1 MGMGG
6 GGGNP
11 GGIGMGFPVYQPSGQ
26 GSVDQSWN
34 QFYQGMAGP
43 AQAAAPGAAQNLV
56 SNPYAMQAQLGSNL
70 ASLQGANIGQGQLYQ
85 GANLAATSEN
95 ALPLWTDIAGA
106 AGLGGS
112 GAQPYSDIVANTISN
127 PFFGQSLAGAQQGA
141 QYGGQT
147 AAGAM
152 QASQQLF
159 GQMPGTLAAGN
170 QVFQT
175 GMDPQSAL
183 YNRSQQQTTD
193 QTRAALAAAG
203 LGGSPYAA
211 GVEGQTM
218 SNFNIDWQNNQLN
231 RQMQGLQGLEG
242 ANASAL
248 GLGTGGFNLGQ
259 GASALAASSAGLP
272 SGAYLG
278 QQNAIANALNTRLN
292 ATNAAT
298 GGISNLFSG
307 AGQGMTAGAGLE
319 NTGLGTGMQTANAP
333 YQTSIGQAQNSLAL
347 PQWLMGSGLQY
358 LNLGQNAAYDQGQ
371 LDLGAEKNQLE
382 QQQLQTNVLGSALGG
397 LGKLAG
403 AGLSFLPGGQAA
415 GAALGGLSSAGTS
428 GKLGGS

>member
-1 MGMGG
+1 MGLGGG

-26 GSVDQSWN
+26 PGIDQSWN
-34 QFYQGMAGP
+34 SFYQGMAAP
-43 AQAAAPGAAQNLV
+43 AQAAAPGAAANLV
-56 SNPYAMQAQLGSNL
+56 NNPYAMQAQLGSNL
-70 ASLQGANIGQGQLYQ
+70 ASLQGANLGQNQIYQ

-95 ALPLWTDIAGA
+95 ALPLWLDIAGA

-112 GAQPYSDIVANTISN
+112 GAHPYSDIVSNTINN
-127 PFFGQSLAGAQQGA
+127 PFYGQSLAGAQQGA

-152 QASQQLF
+152 QASQMLS

-175 GMDPQSAL
+175 GMDPQAAL

-231 RQMQGLQGLEG
+231 RQLQGLQGLEG
-242 ANASAL
+242 ANASAA
-248 GLGTGGFNLGQ
+248 GL
-259 GASALAASSAGLP
+259 GASAMGLGSGASGLAASSAALP
-272 SGAYLG
+272 SNTYLG
-278 QQNAIANALNTRLN
+278 QQNAIGNALDRRLN
-292 ATNAAT
+292 ATTTAT
-298 GGISNLFSG
+298 GGIGNLFSG

-319 NTGLGTGMQTANAP
+319 NTGLGTGLTSSNAP

-347 PQWLMGSGLQY
+347 PQWLMGSGMGY
-358 LNLGQNAAYDQGQ
+358 LGLGQQAAYDQGN
-371 LDLGAEKNQLE
+371 LDLGAEKNQLA
-382 QQQLQTNVLGSALGG
+382 QQQLAQSQAGMIGDALGG
-397 LGKLAG
+397 IA
-403 AGLSFLPGGQAA
+403 
-415 GAALGGLSSAGTS
+415 
-428 GKLGGS
+428 KLGGSLLTAPLTGGTSMLGKIGGS